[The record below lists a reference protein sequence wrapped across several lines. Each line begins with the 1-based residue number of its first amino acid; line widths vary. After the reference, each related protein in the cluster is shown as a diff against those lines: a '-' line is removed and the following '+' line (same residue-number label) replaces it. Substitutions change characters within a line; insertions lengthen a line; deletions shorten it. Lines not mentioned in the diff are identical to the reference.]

1 MANDEPK
8 VYRNRGEAC
17 CAYCGEM
24 VQMAQNLYTRAFRG
38 DFVSD
43 PTRGE
48 APLPPDPV
56 HERIVRAHEML
67 MEALGGVDLDAAL
80 PYAQDARKPAFR
92 AAVAAMMME
101 EADTDGE

>member
-1 MANDEPK
+1 
-8 VYRNRGEAC
+8 
-17 CAYCGEM
+17 
-24 VQMAQNLYTRAFRG
+24 
-38 DFVSD
+38 
-43 PTRGE
+43 
-48 APLPPDPV
+48 V